1 LLSWQENEWTGR
13 GPACKL
19 DRSPV
24 VTNKVKLAPIALLL
38 LAVAAGPVPAD
49 EAADRI
55 DRANLLR
62 KLLEDR
68 PPVRAAAPDSHAE
81 LPAARLELE
90 QQDAA
95 ERLQVER
102 FQDGQWRQLLE
113 SQRANANRSDPVP
126 QLPGAG
132 LAFER
137 EQRARDLAIQI
148 QRQDL
153 EFRQNSRR

>member
-1 LLSWQENEWTGR
+1 
-13 GPACKL
+13 
-19 DRSPV
+19 
-24 VTNKVKLAPIALLL
+24 VKLSPIALLL

-55 DRANLLR
+55 DRANILR

-68 PPVRAAAPDSHAE
+68 PPVRAAASDSHAE

-113 SQRANANRSDPVP
+113 SQRASAHRQEAAPLLARS
-126 QLPGAG
+126 A

-137 EQRARDLAIQI
+137 EQRGRDLSIQI

-153 EFRQNSRR
+153 EFRQNNRR